1 MLQILVD
8 SGIARNFNTTNTP
21 SVFIIIII
29 IILVR
34 RGKSFFRG
42 VHAPI

>member
-8 SGIARNFNTTNTP
+8 SGIARNFNTTTTP
-21 SVFIIIII
+21 SVFIIII